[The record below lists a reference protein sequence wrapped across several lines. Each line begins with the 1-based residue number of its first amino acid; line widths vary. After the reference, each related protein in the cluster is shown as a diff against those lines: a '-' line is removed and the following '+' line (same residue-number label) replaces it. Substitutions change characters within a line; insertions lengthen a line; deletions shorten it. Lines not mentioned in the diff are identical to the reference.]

1 MQPLNDAE
9 EGKKREIPGAG
20 GERRA
25 TKGVQR
31 KELDGLESVP
41 RLLFLWNR
49 RPRIA
54 AANPQHHVER
64 HRVVETMAL
73 TGHLSGTRVLVLP
86 VFRKNFE
93 STQIPQGN
101 DLSGPGEPPS
111 LCCGR

>member
-54 AANPQHHVER
+54 AANPRHHGGRYRAVA
-64 HRVVETMAL
+64 TMAL
-73 TGHLSGTRVLVLP
+73 AGHLSGTRVLVLP
-86 VFRKNFE
+86 VFRKKFDYI
-93 STQIPQGN
+93 QIPQGN
-101 DLSGPGEPPS
+101 DSSGPGERPS